1 MILYCCCHGVDDDT
15 DSHASCSRSCFGSFI
30 FIMKVSARDRRING
44 VVADLRGEEWI
55 NACDIRINVTA
66 NYLLRNCRAIV
77 DALPDV
83 LPPFGHAIVVINHG
97 AVISYVGDVN
107 EDNVFAGVHI

>member
-1 MILYCCCHGVDDDT
+1 MMLMMTPIVMHHVLEVVSVHL
-15 DSHASCSRSCFGSFI
+15 F

-55 NACDIRINVTA
+55 NDCDIRINVTA
-66 NYLLRNCRAIV
+66 NYLLRNCNAIV
-77 DALPDV
+77 NALPDV

-97 AVISYVGDVN
+97 AVISYLGDVN